1 MGGEPELVRIWFC
14 GPEADFARLLGR
26 TLGPQFELHF
36 GQEAPPP
43 ESSHSQASVVLVDL
57 RDSVGFLKTGLELI
71 DLIQQGNQPPAV
83 IPMLSSENDGLRQ
96 VLIEKGVYG
105 TVDCPPE
112 IVPLRL
118 LIERAHNW
126 ARMRRQ
132 ADGLTRSGPR
142 QQRVGNLIVASQAMQ
157 QVMVMARK
165 LAACDVTALITGE
178 TGTGKE
184 LVTRAIH
191 EMSRRSNGPFVAF
204 SCANLP
210 ETLIEDELFGH
221 ERGAFTGAVGPRA
234 GRFEMANGGTLFLDE
249 IGDLPLSSQSK
260 LLRVLQERSFERLG
274 GSGSRTVDIRLV
286 CATHHDLERMVK
298 EGTFR
303 QDLFY
308 RLNVMQLH
316 IPPLRERR
324 DGIATLAQ
332 SFLERFAQQFGKDVR
347 GFSGVA
353 LKSLQEHEWPG
364 NVRQLENVIQR
375 AVALADGQLIEDQHL
390 PFAQVVATKV
400 AGPGDSYDEQV
411 RNFKRRLVR
420 RVLEESRGNKTAAAR
435 RLQVARGYL
444 HRLIQQ
450 LELESKD
457 ASSPLPEDVK
467 EIA

>member
-1 MGGEPELVRIWFC
+1 MGVEPDLIRVWFC

-36 GQEAPPP
+36 GSEAAPP
-43 ESSHSQASVVLVDL
+43 ENARAQTSVVLVDL
-57 RDSVGFLKTGLELI
+57 RDSAGFLKRGLELI
-71 DLIQQGNQPPAV
+71 DQIQQGDLPPAV
-83 IPMLSSENDGLRQ
+83 VPMLSSENDALRQ
-96 VLIEKGVYG
+96 AAIDKGVYG

-112 IVPLRL
+112 IVPLRA
-118 LIERAHNW
+118 LIERAHSW

-142 QQRVGNLIVASQAMQ
+142 HQRVGNLIVTSQAMQ
-157 QVMVMARK
+157 EVVILARK
-165 LAACDVTALITGE
+165 IAACDVTALITGE

-210 ETLIEDELFGH
+210 ETLVEDELFGH

-249 IGDLPLSSQSK
+249 VGDLPLSSQAK

-274 GSGSRTVDIRLV
+274 SGATRNVDIRLV
-286 CATHHDLERMVK
+286 CATHRDLERMVR
-298 EGTFR
+298 ENTFR
-303 QDLFY
+303 QDLYY

-316 IPPLRERR
+316 IPALRGRP
-324 DGIATLAQ
+324 DGIPALAQ
-332 SFLERFAQQFGKDVR
+332 AFVERFAAQFNKDVR
-347 GFSGVA
+347 GFSSAA
-353 LKSLQEHEWPG
+353 LKALQEHSWPG

-375 AVALADGQLIEDQHL
+375 AVALADGQTIELQHL
-390 PFAQVVATKV
+390 PFAEAPRVKTPQ
-400 AGPGDSYDEQV
+400 PGDLYDEQV
-411 RNFKRRLVR
+411 RMFKRRLVK
-420 RVLEESRGNKTAAAR
+420 RVLQESHGNKTAAAR
-435 RLQVARGYL
+435 QLQVARGYL

-450 LELESKD
+450 LGLED
-457 ASSPLPEDVK
+457 REAPGPLSAAFK